1 MEEEEEGGK
10 RIKAE
15 EKKVKIME
23 FKVSRLLFLSPSKGW
38 YTHTHTYL
46 QTLIHTHTHSIS
58 EGSYAHTHLLASPL
72 CDVLRGSQGHFAP

>member
-46 QTLIHTHTHSIS
+46 QTLTHTHTHTLSPK
-58 EGSYAHTHLLASPL
+58 ARTHTHTY
-72 CDVLRGSQGHFAP
+72 